1 MIIVKENYF
10 LNKCIKNYFFRTT
23 FGVLLGISLIFLV
36 APTKVFSD
44 SIKTRPAT
52 ESEVNTIRKTDIG
65 FSVEPLYGER
75 QRENNVNYWSL
86 IVRPNQVVKLT
97 LKIVNGDK
105 NHEFD
110 IGVNTAVTN
119 SNLTVDY
126 SKTPSAAKKMLS
138 GDVPIDFPKSSNIA
152 SSGHSAKRI
161 LVAKDTVATIP
172 IEVSIPS
179 NRFKGQSVG
188 GVSVTRLATD
198 NESKQTISNLYNY
211 TYAIVMAENN
221 KPVTPNVEFV
231 SLSGRAQKFN
241 NTVKVKIKNSSNAIV
256 SGVSVNGAVTNNTGK
271 QVAKLIM
278 KNGTISP
285 LADFDLVFRNN
296 DVQWPAGKYHVKLV
310 MMDKEN
316 NQWRVNQ
323 EITIK
328 KNKKLTI
335 DNVKKNKVQNKQG
348 LIFTLIVIILSL
360 IIIGLFAYF
369 KILRN
374 RQDD

>member
-1 MIIVKENYF
+1 M
-10 LNKCIKNYFFRTT
+10 
-23 FGVLLGISLIFLV
+23 
-36 APTKVFSD
+36 
-44 SIKTRPAT
+44 
-52 ESEVNTIRKTDIG
+52 
-65 FSVEPLYGER
+65 
-75 QRENNVNYWSL
+75 
-86 IVRPNQVVKLT
+86 
-97 LKIVNGDK
+97 
-105 NHEFD
+105 
-110 IGVNTAVTN
+110 
-119 SNLTVDY
+119 
-126 SKTPSAAKKMLS
+126 
-138 GDVPIDFPKSSNIA
+138 
-152 SSGHSAKRI
+152 
-161 LVAKDTVATIP
+161 
-172 IEVSIPS
+172 
-179 NRFKGQSVG
+179 
-188 GVSVTRLATD
+188 
-198 NESKQTISNLYNY
+198 
-211 TYAIVMAENN
+211 
-221 KPVTPNVEFV
+221 
-231 SLSGRAQKFN
+231 
-241 NTVKVKIKNSSNAIV
+241 KVKIKNSSNAIV

-310 MMDKEN
+310 MMDKEK

-335 DNVKKNKVQNKQG
+335 DNIKKNKVQNKQG